1 MPDESTFLACFLS
14 VVSVVKVVLKILLAL
29 LLGMATP
36 VATNSDGDD
45 EPKNDGEETTL
56 PDPGPPGDIGH
67 VPPKK

>member
-1 MPDESTFLACFLS
+1 MWGRAAIVNQLISLIMF
-14 VVSVVKVVLKILLAL
+14 KILLAL

-36 VATNSDGDD
+36 VATNSEGDD

>member
-1 MPDESTFLACFLS
+1 MF
-14 VVSVVKVVLKILLAL
+14 KILLAL

-36 VATNSDGDD
+36 VATNSEGDD

>member
-1 MPDESTFLACFLS
+1 MLRHGWGRAAIVDHLISLIM
-14 VVSVVKVVLKILLAL
+14 LKILLAL